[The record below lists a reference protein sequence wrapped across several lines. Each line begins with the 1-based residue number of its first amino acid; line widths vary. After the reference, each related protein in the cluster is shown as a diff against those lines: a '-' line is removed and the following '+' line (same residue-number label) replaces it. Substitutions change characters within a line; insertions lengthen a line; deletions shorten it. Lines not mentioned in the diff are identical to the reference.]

1 MSEAQSDTKKKIIEA
16 ASYLFGVK
24 GFDGTS
30 TREIGRRAGV
40 NISSLNY
47 HFKSKQNL
55 MEEVA
60 FFACEEF
67 KVKIHNVAS
76 NPELKSTSDFALSLY
91 DALLDDG
98 QKCLNEFKLF
108 LDAKSIPGDLGDTPM
123 GYNELNGFLKKE
135 LHANVPE
142 HEYLYLNN
150 VVFSY
155 LVHSAILSMAFV
167 GQQYVERFLPE
178 KKASTKIY
186 LKQLVETLIKDL
198 NTRYAA

>member
-1 MSEAQSDTKKKIIEA
+1 MTETQIDTKKKIIEA
-16 ASYLFGVK
+16 ASYLFGEK

-60 FFACEEF
+60 FYACEEF
-67 KVKIHNVAS
+67 KAKVGVVAA
-76 NPELKSTSDFALSLY
+76 NPELKNTADFAASLF

-98 QKCLNEFKLF
+98 HKCLNEFKLF

-123 GYNELNGFLKKE
+123 GYNEMNSFLKKE
-135 LHANVPE
+135 LNANVPD
-142 HEYLYLNN
+142 HEYMYFNN
-150 VVFSY
+150 VVLSY

-167 GQQYVERFLPE
+167 GKQYIERFLP
-178 KKASTKIY
+178 KKEASTKEY
-186 LKQLVETLIKDL
+186 LKTLVHTLIKDL
-198 NTRYAA
+198 NNRYP